1 MSLNSK
7 EIVLACYKVKILAG
21 PKGDPLVNATVT
33 LEHAALRF
41 VVRLSF
47 CVLVIVLLS

>member
-21 PKGDPLVNATVT
+21 PKGDPLVNTTVT

-41 VVRLSF
+41 VLAFVPVFMSLFS
-47 CVLVIVLLS
+47 